1 MQKFLSEGATGP
13 TVGPKYKIYLVAQ
26 VDTVN
31 TMYTKFLPR
40 RQTLTNHP
48 LAAMLVQI

>member
-1 MQKFLSEGATGP
+1 MTKFLSEGATGP
-13 TVGPKYKIYLVAQ
+13 TVGPKIILVAQ

>member
-1 MQKFLSEGATGP
+1 MTKFLSEGATGP
-13 TVGPKYKIYLVAQ
+13 TVGPKNLVAQ

-48 LAAMLVQI
+48 LAAMLVRI

>member
-1 MQKFLSEGATGP
+1 MTKFLSEGATGP
-13 TVGPKYKIYLVAQ
+13 TVGPKIWSHI